1 MHIYPRSFQLHNSTY
16 TVELR
21 WQTANCVSTQPHHK
35 FSRKRFN
42 YKSKAQNICCGHCK
56 NIKALL
62 RSFWFRL
69 VVYKNDALSGLFVG
83 SCVIVASEWKK
94 QIKFLMI
101 LLLMDMKKWIF
112 LAFYTSL
119 YEMIT
124 PCAELACAQQIQKIY
139 FYEKLIHRM
148 HSSVVK

>member
-1 MHIYPRSFQLHNSTY
+1 MHIYPRSFQPHNSTY

-94 QIKFLMI
+94 KLNFLWFCCWWTWKSGFFWHST
-101 LLLMDMKKWIF
+101 LHFMKW
-112 LAFYTSL
+112 S
-119 YEMIT
+119 
-124 PCAELACAQQIQKIY
+124 
-139 FYEKLIHRM
+139 HRARNSHVLSRSRRFTFM
-148 HSSVVK
+148 KN